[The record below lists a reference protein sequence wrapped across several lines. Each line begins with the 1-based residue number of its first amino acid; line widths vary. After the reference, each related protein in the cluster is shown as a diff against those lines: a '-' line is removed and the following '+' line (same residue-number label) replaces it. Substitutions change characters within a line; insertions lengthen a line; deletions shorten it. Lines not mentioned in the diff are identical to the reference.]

1 MKIGFKKIG
10 KLYKGNTHTHTT
22 ISDGKMSPEEVFQ
35 KYMSRGYSF
44 VVLTDHIRYFNSDRY
59 NTDEFLVVPGV
70 EIHVEHDWDGSR
82 DHHVTGVYDPSKGE
96 TFEDKHQ
103 FIVPEFSKVQGRI
116 DILKDNSN
124 LAIYA
129 HPVWSRVEPEE
140 LLKIND
146 YDAIEIW
153 NNECD
158 FWSNTGNATFH
169 WDYLLSKGRH
179 VNGVASDDVH
189 QKDDRSMGGYIMVQA
204 EKLDNASISDAIKK
218 GDYYRSTGPEIE
230 HFYLD
235 DGILYAKGSDCKSI
249 SFINNARNRRYSGES
264 GTKSINH
271 AEHKLTG
278 EETYVR
284 VEFEDFDGKY
294 AWSNPIYVGQE

>member
-82 DHHVTGVYDPSKGE
+82 DHHVTGAYDPSKGE

-103 FIVPEFSKVQGRI
+103 FTVPEFSEVQGRI
-116 DILKDNSN
+116 DILKNNAN

-204 EKLDNASISDAIKK
+204 EKLDNASIADAIKK
-218 GDYYRSTGPEIE
+218 GDYYSSTGPEIE
-230 HFYLD
+230 YFYLD
-235 DGILYAKGSDCKSI
+235 DSILYAKGSDCKSI

-278 EETYVR
+278 EEKYVR
-284 VEFEDFDGKY
+284 VEFEDFNGKC
-294 AWSNPIYVGQE
+294 AWSNPIYIGQE